1 MRFIPVDYRRQKI
14 SVKKLFLVLLYF
26 DFFLTL
32 LPMWSASPLYLFLSP
47 TTLTTIWHLGSLVN
61 LIICGFLILIIQRY
75 IYNKMV
81 IFCILLVYIAFL
93 FSIVI
98 NGFKSGGFALMGIPI
113 SFFIMFDTIKQY
125 TFSLKHLNVI
135 FYSLLLWS
143 LFPLFLLCF
152 PFLRMSFFMTVEGG
166 YATFSGLALHR
177 NFYGILLCV
186 LLLLLYY
193 KKMPFVIK
201 TILFIL
207 LSVCL
212 VLSASRTAFVA
223 LIVMTCFLI
232 YYNRTVKNRY
242 KIFFFILVIL
252 LAGVFYWILTNPDYA
267 LRDIDDDH
275 AREDLLYG
283 FMKLIKEHPLLG
295 YGEEVKHY
303 SNIYPDGAIAHNFIL
318 QTTANYGV
326 FVTIFFI
333 VLLLTVYY
341 YSQPFSKA
349 ILAFLVIWGI
359 TQPYFGFSVFSP
371 HVIIPLFIGHLLDN
385 NITISL
391 NRF

>member
-1 MRFIPVDYRRQKI
+1 MKFTPVDYRRQKL
-14 SVKKLFLVLLYF
+14 SVKKLFLFLLYF
-26 DFFLTL
+26 DLFLTL

-47 TTLTTIWHLGSLVN
+47 TALISIWHLGSLVN
-61 LIICGFLILIIQRY
+61 LIVCGFIILIIQRF
-75 IYNKMV
+75 IYNKIV
-81 IFCILLVYIAFL
+81 VCCILLVYMAFL
-93 FSIVI
+93 SSITI
-98 NGFKSGGFALMGIPI
+98 NGFKSGGFALIGIPI

-125 TFSLKHLNVI
+125 KFGVKHLNI
-135 FYSLLLWS
+135 LFYSLLLWS
-143 LFPLFLLCF
+143 LLPLLLLCL
-152 PFLRMSFFMTVEGG
+152 PALRMSFFMTVEGG

-193 KKMPFVIK
+193 KKMPLIIK
-201 TILFIL
+201 LILFIL

-212 VLSASRTAFVA
+212 VLSACRTAFVA

-232 YYNRTVKNRY
+232 YYNKTIKGGY
-242 KIFFFILVIL
+242 KIFFFILVVL
-252 LAGVFYWILTNPDYA
+252 LGGVFYWILTNPDYA

-303 SNIYPDGAIAHNFIL
+303 SNIYPGGAIAHNFIL
-318 QTTANYGV
+318 QTTANYGI
-326 FVTIFFI
+326 FVTVFFI
-333 VLLLTVYY
+333 ILLLAVYY

-371 HVIIPLFIGHLLDN
+371 HVIIPLFIGNLLDN
-385 NITISL
+385 NITTSL
-391 NRF
+391 SRF